1 MMRIM
6 QYTILL
12 FCLVFLFACSE
23 GEIAVTST
31 PPTAEEIL
39 EMEEDANILQH
50 NGAVYQTGMEWLDE
64 EDVTKKEKVGQI
76 KISSTDGPYFEDGT
90 ATHLAVGTSI
100 YSVNDNGSILLA
112 EVDGKLIRYAVLAE
126 G

>member
-1 MMRIM
+1 MKIM

-23 GEIAVTST
+23 EEVVTIGN
-31 PPTAEEIL
+31 PTAEEIL
-39 EMEEDANILQH
+39 KMEKEADILQL

-64 EDVTKKEKVGQI
+64 ENVTKKEKVGQI
-76 KISSTDGPYFEDGT
+76 KSSSTKGSSFEDGT
-90 ATHLAVGTSI
+90 ATHLPVGTSI
-100 YSVNDNGSILLA
+100 YSVNENGSILLA
-112 EVDGKLIRYAVLAE
+112 EVDGEFIRYSILAE

>member
-1 MMRIM
+1 MKIM

-23 GEIAVTST
+23 EEVITIGN
-31 PPTAEEIL
+31 PTAEEIL
-39 EMEEDANILQH
+39 EMKKDADILQL
-50 NGAVYQTGMEWLDE
+50 NGAVYQTGMDWLDE

-76 KISSTDGPYFEDGT
+76 ESSSTDGPSFEDGT
-90 ATHLAVGTSI
+90 ATHLPIGTSI
-100 YSVNDNGSILLA
+100 YSVNENESVLLA
-112 EVDGKLIRYAVLAE
+112 EVDGEFIRYSILAE